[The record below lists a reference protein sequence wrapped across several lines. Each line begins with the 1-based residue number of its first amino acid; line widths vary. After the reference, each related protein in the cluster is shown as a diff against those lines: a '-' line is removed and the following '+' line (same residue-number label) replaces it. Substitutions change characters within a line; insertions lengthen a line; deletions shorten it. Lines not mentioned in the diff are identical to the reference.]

1 MFDRTGAKPVDRSCP
16 GQGHQ
21 PGTWRPSRLIIRM
34 GLTPHLR
41 VNVQGDF
48 FSSLAI
54 IENLADESEYL
65 GTGTIVKRG
74 ESRLITL
81 GCQGN
86 QLGQLSI
93 LSRFGRF

>member
-1 MFDRTGAKPVDRSCP
+1 
-16 GQGHQ
+16 
-21 PGTWRPSRLIIRM
+21 M

-41 VNVQGDF
+41 VDVQGDF
-48 FSSLAI
+48 FSGLAI
-54 IENLADESEYL
+54 IENLADKPEYL

-86 QLGQLSI
+86 QLCQFLV